1 MHIVLVET
9 ASVRGFDMIAE
20 MADSGIEVSF
30 VTETLDAH
38 RKNPGFELSARAARI
53 VEVPHLARG
62 VLADRLRGRLGPLAP
77 DGVIC
82 RDEVHL
88 PAAAALARDLGL
100 PHESLSAAR
109 ILSDKAAVRA
119 RLTER
124 GIGSLAWR
132 VAATASQGLA
142 AVDEI
147 GLPVVVKPTAGGW
160 SVGVSIAW
168 SRAQAA
174 HALAEVLGVPAG
186 PDGTPPRALI
196 EEYAVGRH
204 VSAELLVQD
213 QRTVLLG
220 FAERLPAPPG
230 QTAELGGH
238 FPARIEQEAAARAF
252 VLDAVRAIGVRS
264 SAVHAELL
272 LTPTGPE
279 LIEINGRVAGHVV
292 ARQMSLALKRSLT
305 ADLVALAVGDPVRE
319 AAPKETVVA
328 LHHLF
333 SPVDA
338 VVRGAKPQDV
348 LTDEV
353 IESHVTAGTGD
364 RVAALRTNHDRIGYV
379 LARGRT
385 GDEAARHAAQAAR
398 RILKSLELH
407 PVPGTTRTA
416 DALPAGPKPQ
426 NSRPDR
432 LPVPRE
438 SPTGCLL
445 VPGESP
451 TGRLLVPGDSRTHHL
466 PVPGESR
473 PDHLPA
479 AGESPTGCL
488 LVPGESPTGRLLVPG
503 DSRTH
508 HLPVPGESRPDHL
521 PAAGESPTGCLPV
534 PGESPTGRPPI
545 PENSPTGRPPA
556 AGDLRTGRP
565 PRQAGEPSGHTPHDA
580 PHDVPHDAPH
590 DVPCGEHVL
599 VLLGAEDPADRIMA
613 ALGAVTARV
622 SVIWTS
628 GPDGERRAR
637 TRWQHQCRGQW
648 HTASTGPDIRAAARR
663 IHAAEPVRAMLT
675 FSAAPAARQL
685 RDGAPAARPPAAA
698 TPGHTVVV
706 AAYRGEVR
714 ALAVIDEEPGTR
726 LCPSG
731 LDGPSRDELTD
742 RAVHAVRAAHIE
754 GVVRCVLT
762 RDTARPGPGRPEPV
776 LLPGLDAAT
785 IDLYDAVHTRGL
797 VTAVAESALGRAP
810 RARSRPAVALQRAVT
825 TPGGR
830 FRVLEA
836 TTEEQLQTFPG
847 LFRAQVFTRAGHVHQ
862 DPRPTV
868 WLRHTVVAA
877 GREQARRTARK
888 LEHSLVWRTTAQE
901 RTHVLLLD
909 RIGAATWT
917 LDDKTPVLP
926 ADRFR
931 LSVLSSTPGPH
942 PADLAARTDLS
953 DDLMLGHLARTLD
966 AGHPVHR
973 VAALSERLLQPAA
986 RLRALLGTAGEGP
999 HEVARWVDKAVMKRI
1014 ARSHRI
1020 RCADGLLAHTAQ
1032 DITEMFDRHGKIVL
1046 KPRAASGSRGVTV
1059 LASWPGLQAWLDTQ
1073 FTPGTHL
1080 CEEFVDAPLCHI
1092 DAAVHDGEPVWDVSL
1107 YERDTMAL
1115 RHGLPLSSATV
1126 ADPALR
1132 TAAAH
1137 LLNQVLHAWQ
1147 MDSGVLHL
1155 EAFVTGE
1162 HLTFCEVAARPG
1174 GAGVAQAFRAT
1185 TGIDLDHAKLL
1196 ADAGLDPRHRRRDPV
1211 AAHAGWTVHYS
1222 GGGKLL
1228 EYDDSA
1234 VAPHAYFRSVN
1245 ARVGDTLPASQFSG
1259 TGISTH
1265 VFAHDSHTE
1274 VSRLLHRAEH
1284 DIHIVCA
1291 PAPAA
1296 PGRP

>member
-1 MHIVLVET
+1 MQGPAGELSGVHIVLVET

-62 VLADRLRGRLGPLAP
+62 VLADRLRGRLGPLPP

-88 PAAAALARDLGL
+88 PAAAELARDLGL
-100 PHESLSAAR
+100 PHESPSAAR

-124 GIGSLAWR
+124 GIGALSWR
-132 VAATASQGLA
+132 VAATAAEGLA

-174 HALAEVLGVPAG
+174 RALAEVLGVPAG

-213 QRTVLLG
+213 HRTVLLG

-238 FPARIEQEAAARAF
+238 FPARIEQEEAARAF

-292 ARQMSLALKRSLT
+292 ARQMSLALQRSLT

-319 AAPKETVVA
+319 AAPNESVVA

-338 VVRGAKPQDV
+338 VVRGVKPQDV

-385 GDEAARHAAQAAR
+385 GDEAARHAAEAAR
-398 RILKSLELH
+398 RILESLELH
-407 PVPGTTRTA
+407 PVPDTTEAA
-416 DALPAGPKPQ
+416 DALPADPKPQ
-426 NSRPDR
+426 NSPTDRP
-432 LPVPRE
+432 PVP
-438 SPTGCLL
+438 GQ
-445 VPGESP
+445 SP
-451 TGRLLVPGDSRTHHL
+451 TGRL
-466 PVPGESR
+466 
-473 PDHLPA
+473 
-479 AGESPTGCL
+479 
-488 LVPGESPTGRLLVPG
+488 
-503 DSRTH
+503 
-508 HLPVPGESRPDHL
+508 
-521 PAAGESPTGCLPV
+521 
-534 PGESPTGRPPI
+534 
-545 PENSPTGRPPA
+545 PA
-556 AGDLRTGRP
+556 AGDLRPGRP
-565 PRQAGEPSGHTPHDA
+565 PRQAGEPSGHTPHTPHTPHA
-580 PHDVPHDAPH
+580 PHDA
-590 DVPCGEHVL
+590 PCGEHVL
-599 VLLGAEDPADRIMA
+599 LLLGAEDPADRIMA

-637 TRWQHQCRGQW
+637 TRWQHHCRGQW

-675 FSAAPAARQL
+675 FSAAHGARQL

-698 TPGHTVVV
+698 PTPGHTVVV
-706 AAYRGEVR
+706 AAYRGDVR

-731 LDGPSRDELTD
+731 LDGPSHDELTD

-754 GVVRCVLT
+754 GVVRCVLAQ
-762 RDTARPGPGRPEPV
+762 DTLRPGPGRPEPV

-830 FRVLEA
+830 FRVIEA

-877 GREQARRTARK
+877 GRDQARRTARK
-888 LEHSLVWRTTAQE
+888 LERSLLWRTTAQE

-917 LDDKTPVLP
+917 LDDGTPVLP

-942 PADLAARTDLS
+942 PADLAVRTDLS
-953 DDLMLGHLARTLD
+953 DDFLLGHLARTLD

-999 HEVARWVDKAVMKRI
+999 HEVRRWVDKAVMKRI

-1046 KPRAASGSRGVTV
+1046 KPRAASGSRGVAV
-1059 LASWPGLQAWLDTQ
+1059 LASWPDLQAWLHTQ

-1092 DAAVHDGEPVWDVSL
+1092 DAVVHDGEPVWDVSL

-1132 TAAAH
+1132 AAAGR
-1137 LLNQVLHAWQ
+1137 LLDQVLHAWQ

-1155 EAFVTGE
+1155 EAFVTGG

-1174 GAGVAQAFRAT
+1174 GAGVAEAFRAT

-1222 GGGKLL
+1222 GGGRLL
-1228 EYDDSA
+1228 KFDDSA
-1234 VAPHAYFRSVN
+1234 VAPHAYARSVH
-1245 ARVGDTLPASQFSG
+1245 ARVGDTVPASRFSG
-1259 TGISTH
+1259 SGISTH
-1265 VFAHDSHTE
+1265 VFAHDSHAE

-1284 DIHIVCA
+1284 DIRIVCA
-1291 PAPAA
+1291 PAPATRS
-1296 PGRP
+1296 RP

>member
-1 MHIVLVET
+1 MQGPAGELSGVHIVLVET

-62 VLADRLRGRLGPLAP
+62 VLADRLRGRLGPLPP

-88 PAAAALARDLGL
+88 PAAAELARDLGL
-100 PHESLSAAR
+100 PHESPSAAR

-124 GIGSLAWR
+124 GIGALAWR
-132 VAATASQGLA
+132 VAATAAEGLA
-142 AVDEI
+142 AVEEI

-174 HALAEVLGVPAG
+174 RALAEVLGVPAG

-213 QRTVLLG
+213 HRTVLLG

-238 FPARIEQEAAARAF
+238 FPARIEQEEAARAF

-292 ARQMSLALKRSLT
+292 ARQMSLALQRSLT

-319 AAPKETVVA
+319 AAPNESVVA

-338 VVRGAKPQDV
+338 VVRGVKPQDV

-385 GDEAARHAAQAAR
+385 GDEAARHAAEAAR
-398 RILKSLELH
+398 RILESLELH
-407 PVPGTTRTA
+407 PVPDTTEAA
-416 DALPAGPKPQ
+416 DALPADPKPQ
-426 NSRPDR
+426 NSPTDRP
-432 LPVPRE
+432 
-438 SPTGCLL
+438 
-445 VPGESP
+445 
-451 TGRLLVPGDSRTHHL
+451 
-466 PVPGESR
+466 PVPGQ
-473 PDHLPA
+473 
-479 AGESPTGCL
+479 SPT
-488 LVPGESPTGRLLVPG
+488 
-503 DSRTH
+503 D
-508 HLPVPGESRPDHL
+508 
-521 PAAGESPTGCLPV
+521 
-534 PGESPTGRPPI
+534 
-545 PENSPTGRPPA
+545 RPPA
-556 AGDLRTGRP
+556 AGDLRPDRPPIPGESSTGRPPVPGQSSTGRMPAAGDLRPGRP
-565 PRQAGEPSGHTPHDA
+565 PRQAGEPSGHTPHTPHAPHA
-580 PHDVPHDAPH
+580 PHDA
-590 DVPCGEHVL
+590 PCGEHVL
-599 VLLGAEDPADRIMA
+599 LLLGAEDPADRIMA

-637 TRWQHQCRGQW
+637 TRWQHHCRGQW

-675 FSAAPAARQL
+675 FSAAHGARQL

-698 TPGHTVVV
+698 PTPGHTVVV
-706 AAYRGEVR
+706 AAYRGDVR

-731 LDGPSRDELTD
+731 LDGPSHDELTD

-754 GVVRCVLT
+754 GVVRCVLAQ
-762 RDTARPGPGRPEPV
+762 DTLRPGPGRPEPV

-830 FRVLEA
+830 FRVIEA

-877 GREQARRTARK
+877 GRDQARRTARK
-888 LEHSLVWRTTAQE
+888 LERSLLWRTTAQE

-917 LDDKTPVLP
+917 LDDGTPVLP

-942 PADLAARTDLS
+942 PADLAVRTDLS
-953 DDLMLGHLARTLD
+953 DDFLLGHLARTLD

-999 HEVARWVDKAVMKRI
+999 HEVRRWVDKAVMKRI

-1046 KPRAASGSRGVTV
+1046 KPRAASGSRGVAV
-1059 LASWPGLQAWLDTQ
+1059 LASWPDLQAWLHTQ

-1092 DAAVHDGEPVWDVSL
+1092 DAVVHDGEPVWDVSL

-1132 TAAAH
+1132 AAAGR
-1137 LLNQVLHAWQ
+1137 LLDQVLHAWQ

-1155 EAFVTGE
+1155 EAFVTGG

-1174 GAGVAQAFRAT
+1174 GAGVAEAFRAT

-1196 ADAGLDPRHRRRDPV
+1196 ADVGLDPRHRRRDPV

-1222 GGGKLL
+1222 GGGRLL
-1228 EYDDSA
+1228 KFDDSA
-1234 VAPHAYFRSVN
+1234 VAPHAYARSVH
-1245 ARVGDTLPASQFSG
+1245 ARVGDTVPASRFSG
-1259 TGISTH
+1259 SGISTH
-1265 VFAHDSHTE
+1265 VFAHDSHAE

-1284 DIHIVCA
+1284 DIRIVCA
-1291 PAPAA
+1291 PAPATRS
-1296 PGRP
+1296 RP

>member
-62 VLADRLRGRLGPLAP
+62 VLADRLRGRLGPLPP

-88 PAAAALARDLGL
+88 PAAAELARDLGL
-100 PHESLSAAR
+100 PHESPSAAR

-124 GIGSLAWR
+124 GIGALSWR
-132 VAATASQGLA
+132 VAATAAEGLA

-174 HALAEVLGVPAG
+174 RALAEVLGVPAG

-213 QRTVLLG
+213 HRTVLLG

-238 FPARIEQEAAARAF
+238 FPARIEQEEAARAF

-292 ARQMSLALKRSLT
+292 ARQMSLALQRSLT

-319 AAPKETVVA
+319 AAPNESVVA

-338 VVRGAKPQDV
+338 VVRGVKPQDV

-385 GDEAARHAAQAAR
+385 GDEAARHAAEAAR
-398 RILKSLELH
+398 RILESLELH
-407 PVPGTTRTA
+407 PVPDTTEAA
-416 DALPAGPKPQ
+416 DALPADPKPQ
-426 NSRPDR
+426 NSPTDRP
-432 LPVPRE
+432 PVP
-438 SPTGCLL
+438 GQ
-445 VPGESP
+445 SP
-451 TGRLLVPGDSRTHHL
+451 TGRL
-466 PVPGESR
+466 
-473 PDHLPA
+473 
-479 AGESPTGCL
+479 
-488 LVPGESPTGRLLVPG
+488 
-503 DSRTH
+503 
-508 HLPVPGESRPDHL
+508 
-521 PAAGESPTGCLPV
+521 
-534 PGESPTGRPPI
+534 
-545 PENSPTGRPPA
+545 PA
-556 AGDLRTGRP
+556 AGDLRPGRP
-565 PRQAGEPSGHTPHDA
+565 PRQAGEPSGHTPHTPHTPHA
-580 PHDVPHDAPH
+580 PHDA
-590 DVPCGEHVL
+590 PCGEHVL
-599 VLLGAEDPADRIMA
+599 LLLGAEDPADRIMA

-637 TRWQHQCRGQW
+637 TRWQHHCRGQW

-675 FSAAPAARQL
+675 FSAAHGARQL

-698 TPGHTVVV
+698 PTPGHTVVV
-706 AAYRGEVR
+706 AAYRGDVR

-731 LDGPSRDELTD
+731 LDGPSHDELTD

-754 GVVRCVLT
+754 GVVRCVLAQ
-762 RDTARPGPGRPEPV
+762 DTLRPGPGRPEPV

-830 FRVLEA
+830 FRVIEA

-877 GREQARRTARK
+877 GRDQARRTARK
-888 LEHSLVWRTTAQE
+888 LERSLLWRTTAQE

-917 LDDKTPVLP
+917 LDDGTPVLP

-942 PADLAARTDLS
+942 PADLAVRTDLS
-953 DDLMLGHLARTLD
+953 DDFLLGHLARTLD

-999 HEVARWVDKAVMKRI
+999 HEVRRWVDKAVMKRI

-1046 KPRAASGSRGVTV
+1046 KPRAASGSRGVAV
-1059 LASWPGLQAWLDTQ
+1059 LASWPDLQAWLHTQ

-1092 DAAVHDGEPVWDVSL
+1092 DAVVHDGEPVWDVSL

-1132 TAAAH
+1132 AAAGR
-1137 LLNQVLHAWQ
+1137 LLDQVLHAWQ

-1155 EAFVTGE
+1155 EAFVTGG

-1174 GAGVAQAFRAT
+1174 GAGVAEAFRAT

-1222 GGGKLL
+1222 GGGRLL
-1228 EYDDSA
+1228 KFDDSA
-1234 VAPHAYFRSVN
+1234 VAPHAYARSVH
-1245 ARVGDTLPASQFSG
+1245 ARVGDTVPASRFSG
-1259 TGISTH
+1259 SGISTH
-1265 VFAHDSHTE
+1265 VFAHDSHAE

-1284 DIHIVCA
+1284 DIRIVCA
-1291 PAPAA
+1291 PAPATRS
-1296 PGRP
+1296 RP

>member
-1 MHIVLVET
+1 MQGPAGELSGVHIVLVET

-62 VLADRLRGRLGPLAP
+62 VLADRLRGRLGPLPP

-88 PAAAALARDLGL
+88 PAAAELARDLGL
-100 PHESLSAAR
+100 PHESPSAAR

-124 GIGSLAWR
+124 GIGALAWR
-132 VAATASQGLA
+132 VAATAAEGLA
-142 AVDEI
+142 AVEEI

-174 HALAEVLGVPAG
+174 RALAEVLGVPAG

-213 QRTVLLG
+213 HRTVLLG

-238 FPARIEQEAAARAF
+238 FPARIEQEEAARAF

-292 ARQMSLALKRSLT
+292 ARQMSLALQRSLT

-319 AAPKETVVA
+319 AAPNESVVA

-338 VVRGAKPQDV
+338 VVRGVKPQDV

-385 GDEAARHAAQAAR
+385 GDEAARHAAEAAR
-398 RILKSLELH
+398 RILESLELH
-407 PVPGTTRTA
+407 PVPDTTEAA
-416 DALPAGPKPQ
+416 DALPADPKPQ
-426 NSRPDR
+426 NSPTDRP
-432 LPVPRE
+432 PVPGQ
-438 SPTGCLL
+438 S
-445 VPGESP
+445 S
-451 TGRLLVPGDSRTHHL
+451 TGRL
-466 PVPGESR
+466 
-473 PDHLPA
+473 
-479 AGESPTGCL
+479 
-488 LVPGESPTGRLLVPG
+488 
-503 DSRTH
+503 
-508 HLPVPGESRPDHL
+508 
-521 PAAGESPTGCLPV
+521 
-534 PGESPTGRPPI
+534 
-545 PENSPTGRPPA
+545 PA
-556 AGDLRTGRP
+556 AGDLRPGRPPVPGESSTGRLPAAGDLRPGRP
-565 PRQAGEPSGHTPHDA
+565 PRQAGEPSGHTPHTPHAPHA
-580 PHDVPHDAPH
+580 PHDA
-590 DVPCGEHVL
+590 PCGEHVL
-599 VLLGAEDPADRIMA
+599 LLLGAEDPADRIMA

-637 TRWQHQCRGQW
+637 TRWQHHCRGQW

-675 FSAAPAARQL
+675 FSAAHGARQL

-698 TPGHTVVV
+698 PTPGHTVVV
-706 AAYRGEVR
+706 AAYRGDVR

-731 LDGPSRDELTD
+731 LDGPSHDELTD

-754 GVVRCVLT
+754 GVVRCVLAQ
-762 RDTARPGPGRPEPV
+762 DTLRPGPGRPEPV

-830 FRVLEA
+830 FRVIEA

-877 GREQARRTARK
+877 GRDQARRTARK
-888 LEHSLVWRTTAQE
+888 LERSLLWRTTAQE

-917 LDDKTPVLP
+917 LDDGTPVLP

-942 PADLAARTDLS
+942 PADLAVRTDLS
-953 DDLMLGHLARTLD
+953 DGFLLGHLARTLD

-999 HEVARWVDKAVMKRI
+999 HEVRRWVDKAVMKRI

-1046 KPRAASGSRGVTV
+1046 KPRAASGSRGVAV
-1059 LASWPGLQAWLDTQ
+1059 LASWPDLQAWLHTQ

-1092 DAAVHDGEPVWDVSL
+1092 DAVVHDGEPVWDVSL

-1132 TAAAH
+1132 AAAGR
-1137 LLNQVLHAWQ
+1137 LLDQVLHAWQ

-1155 EAFVTGE
+1155 EAFVTGG

-1174 GAGVAQAFRAT
+1174 GAGVAEAFRAT

-1196 ADAGLDPRHRRRDPV
+1196 ADVGLDPRHRRRDPV

-1222 GGGKLL
+1222 GGGRLL
-1228 EYDDSA
+1228 KFDDSA
-1234 VAPHAYFRSVN
+1234 VAPHAYARSVH
-1245 ARVGDTLPASQFSG
+1245 ARVGDTVPASRFSG
-1259 TGISTH
+1259 SGISTH
-1265 VFAHDSHTE
+1265 VFAHDSHAE

-1284 DIHIVCA
+1284 DIRIVCA
-1291 PAPAA
+1291 PAPATRS
-1296 PGRP
+1296 RP

>member
-62 VLADRLRGRLGPLAP
+62 VLADRLRGRLGPLPP

-88 PAAAALARDLGL
+88 PAAAELARDLGL
-100 PHESLSAAR
+100 PHESPSAAR

-124 GIGSLAWR
+124 GIGALAWR
-132 VAATASQGLA
+132 VAATAAEGLA
-142 AVDEI
+142 AVEEI

-174 HALAEVLGVPAG
+174 RALAEVLGVPAG

-213 QRTVLLG
+213 HRTVLLG

-238 FPARIEQEAAARAF
+238 FPARIEQEEAARAF

-292 ARQMSLALKRSLT
+292 ARQMSLALQRSLT

-319 AAPKETVVA
+319 AAPNESVVA

-338 VVRGAKPQDV
+338 VVRGVKPQDV

-385 GDEAARHAAQAAR
+385 GDEAARHAAEAAR
-398 RILKSLELH
+398 RILESLELH
-407 PVPGTTRTA
+407 PVPDTTEAA
-416 DALPAGPKPQ
+416 DALPADPKPQ
-426 NSRPDR
+426 NSPTDRP
-432 LPVPRE
+432 PVPGQ
-438 SPTGCLL
+438 S
-445 VPGESP
+445 S
-451 TGRLLVPGDSRTHHL
+451 TGRL
-466 PVPGESR
+466 
-473 PDHLPA
+473 
-479 AGESPTGCL
+479 
-488 LVPGESPTGRLLVPG
+488 
-503 DSRTH
+503 
-508 HLPVPGESRPDHL
+508 
-521 PAAGESPTGCLPV
+521 
-534 PGESPTGRPPI
+534 
-545 PENSPTGRPPA
+545 PA
-556 AGDLRTGRP
+556 AGDLRPGRPPVPGESSTGRLPAAGDLRPGRP
-565 PRQAGEPSGHTPHDA
+565 PRQAGEPSGHTPHTPHAPHA
-580 PHDVPHDAPH
+580 PHDA
-590 DVPCGEHVL
+590 PCGEHVL
-599 VLLGAEDPADRIMA
+599 LLLGAEDPADRIMA

-637 TRWQHQCRGQW
+637 TRWQHHCRGQW

-675 FSAAPAARQL
+675 FSAAHGARQL

-698 TPGHTVVV
+698 PTPGHTVVV
-706 AAYRGEVR
+706 AAYRGDVR

-731 LDGPSRDELTD
+731 LDGPSHDELTD

-754 GVVRCVLT
+754 GVVRCVLAQ
-762 RDTARPGPGRPEPV
+762 DTLRPGPGRPEPV

-830 FRVLEA
+830 FRVIEA

-877 GREQARRTARK
+877 GRDQARRTARK
-888 LEHSLVWRTTAQE
+888 LERSLLWRTTAQE

-917 LDDKTPVLP
+917 LDDGTPVLP

-942 PADLAARTDLS
+942 PADLAVRTDLS
-953 DDLMLGHLARTLD
+953 DGFLLGHLARTLD

-999 HEVARWVDKAVMKRI
+999 HEVRRWVDKAVMKRI

-1046 KPRAASGSRGVTV
+1046 KPRAASGSRGVAV
-1059 LASWPGLQAWLDTQ
+1059 LASWPDLQAWLHTQ

-1092 DAAVHDGEPVWDVSL
+1092 DAVVHDGEPVWDVSL

-1132 TAAAH
+1132 AAAGR
-1137 LLNQVLHAWQ
+1137 LLDQVLHAWQ

-1155 EAFVTGE
+1155 EAFVTGG

-1174 GAGVAQAFRAT
+1174 GAGVAEAFRAT

-1196 ADAGLDPRHRRRDPV
+1196 ADVGLDPRHRRRDPV

-1222 GGGKLL
+1222 GGGRLL
-1228 EYDDSA
+1228 KFDDSA
-1234 VAPHAYFRSVN
+1234 VAPHAYARSVH
-1245 ARVGDTLPASQFSG
+1245 ARVGDTVPASRFSG
-1259 TGISTH
+1259 SGISTH
-1265 VFAHDSHTE
+1265 VFAHDSHAE

-1284 DIHIVCA
+1284 DIRIVCA
-1291 PAPAA
+1291 PAPATRS
-1296 PGRP
+1296 RP

>member
-62 VLADRLRGRLGPLAP
+62 VLADRLRGRLGPLPP

-88 PAAAALARDLGL
+88 PAAAELARDLGL
-100 PHESLSAAR
+100 PHESPSAAR

-124 GIGSLAWR
+124 GIGALAWR
-132 VAATASQGLA
+132 VAATAAEGLA

-174 HALAEVLGVPAG
+174 RALAEVLGVPAG

-213 QRTVLLG
+213 HRTVLLG

-319 AAPKETVVA
+319 AAPNESVVA

-385 GDEAARHAAQAAR
+385 GDEAARHAAEAAR
-398 RILKSLELH
+398 RILESLELH
-407 PVPGTTRTA
+407 PVPGATETT
-416 DALPAGPKPQ
+416 DALPADPKPH
-426 NSRPDR
+426 NSPTDHLPIPGETRTDRLPAAGDLRPDR
-432 LPVPRE
+432 LPI
-438 SPTGCLL
+438 
-445 VPGESP
+445 
-451 TGRLLVPGDSRTHHL
+451 
-466 PVPGESR
+466 PGESR
-473 PDHLPA
+473 TDRLPA
-479 AGESPTGCL
+479 AGESR
-488 LVPGESPTGRLLVPG
+488 TGR
-503 DSRTH
+503 
-508 HLPVPGESRPDHL
+508 LPVPGQSPTDRLPTPGQSRTDRL
-521 PAAGESPTGCLPV
+521 PAAGESRTGRLPVPENSPSDRLPV
-534 PGESPTGRPPI
+534 PGETR
-545 PENSPTGRPPA
+545 TDRLPA

-565 PRQAGEPSGHTPHDA
+565 PHQAGEPSGHTPHTPHA
-580 PHDVPHDAPH
+580 PHDA
-590 DVPCGEHVL
+590 PCGEHVL
-599 VLLGAEDPADRIMA
+599 VLLGAEDPAERIMA

-637 TRWQHQCRGQW
+637 TRWQHHCRGQW

-675 FSAAPAARQL
+675 FSAAHGARQL
-685 RDGAPAARPPAAA
+685 RYGAPAARPPAAA
-698 TPGHTVVV
+698 PTPGHTVVV
-706 AAYRGEVR
+706 AAYRGDVR

-726 LCPSG
+726 LCPSA
-731 LDGPSRDELTD
+731 LDGPSHDELTD
-742 RAVHAVRAAHIE
+742 RAVRAVRAAHIE

-762 RDTARPGPGRPEPV
+762 QGTLRPGPGRGEPV

-830 FRVLEA
+830 FRVIEA

-888 LEHSLVWRTTAQE
+888 LERSLLWRTTAQE

-917 LDDKTPVLP
+917 LDDGTPVLP

-942 PADLAARTDLS
+942 PADLGLRTDLS
-953 DDLMLGHLARTLD
+953 DDFLLGHLARTLD

-999 HEVARWVDKAVMKRI
+999 HEVRRWVDKAVMKRI

-1046 KPRAASGSRGVTV
+1046 KPRAESGSRGVAV
-1059 LASWPGLQAWLDTQ
+1059 LASWPDLQAWLDTQ

-1092 DAAVHDGEPVWDVSL
+1092 DAVVHDGEPVWDVSL

-1132 TAAAH
+1132 AAAGR
-1137 LLNQVLHAWQ
+1137 LLHQVLDAWQ

-1174 GAGVAQAFRAT
+1174 GGGVAEAFRAT

-1222 GGGKLL
+1222 GGGRLL
-1228 EYDDSA
+1228 EFDDGA

-1245 ARVGDTLPASQFSG
+1245 ARVGDTVPASRFSG
-1259 TGISTH
+1259 SGISTH
-1265 VFAHDSHTE
+1265 VFAHDSHAE

-1284 DIHIVCA
+1284 GIRIVCA

-1296 PGRP
+1296 RSRP